1 MVDFIEAFK
10 EGQTAA
16 EIAKKNNREITSV
29 FKELNEQLYKETG
42 GKIRIS
48 LAVELLS
55 QFMLQD
61 TVEPIEPIIAG
72 SSILPAIKENELSHK
87 TEKYKLI
94 YAENPSVRYSPKK
107 ELVKW
112 EQGREGYPCKITIG
126 NKQHYCEDK
135 TELENTLALML
146 QDPIVAE
153 TLTNL
158 MSLSQNKTITR

>member
-16 EIAKKNNREITSV
+16 EIAKKNNQEITSV
-29 FKELNEQLYKETG
+29 LNELNKQINKATD

-48 LAVELLS
+48 LSPEIIRLS
-55 QFMLQD
+55 DKPSLAD
-61 TVEPIEPIIAG
+61 LVGRGRWGRYID
-72 SSILPAIKENELSHK
+72 
-87 TEKYKLI
+87 
-94 YAENPSVRYSPKK
+94 AENSLIPNSPKK

-153 TLTNL
+153 TLTYL
-158 MSLSQNKTITR
+158 MSLSENKN

>member
-16 EIAKKNNREITSV
+16 EIAKKNNQEITSV
-29 FKELNEQLYKETG
+29 LNELNKQINKATD

-48 LAVELLS
+48 LSSLSLADMLGRDKYTDLL
-55 QFMLQD
+55 
-61 TVEPIEPIIAG
+61 ERGRYI
-72 SSILPAIKENELSHK
+72 N
-87 TEKYKLI
+87 
-94 YAENPSVRYSPKK
+94 AENSLVSNSPKK

-146 QDPIVAE
+146 QDPIVAKV
-153 TLTNL
+153 LNNL
-158 MSLSQNKTITR
+158 MSLSENKK